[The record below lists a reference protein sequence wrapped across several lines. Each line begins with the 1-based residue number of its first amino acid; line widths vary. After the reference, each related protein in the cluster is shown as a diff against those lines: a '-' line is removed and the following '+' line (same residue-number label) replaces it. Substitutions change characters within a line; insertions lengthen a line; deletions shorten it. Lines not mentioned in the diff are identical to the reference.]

1 MPDGLRINVDMTH
14 GQYCA
19 GSTTTAIVASEF
31 LRLTENETVAFDSKL
46 RWHWTYPV
54 YQRFSQFIEQPVS
67 SWLFSRD
74 LVRYFTDFF

>member
-31 LRLTENETVAFDSKL
+31 LRWTENETVAFDSKL
-46 RWHWTYPV
+46 R
-54 YQRFSQFIEQPVS
+54 
-67 SWLFSRD
+67 
-74 LVRYFTDFF
+74 